1 MAWHV
6 ADGTKHDKP
15 LHEHSHHHPCWTDTC
30 TNFPC
35 EPVQTG
41 HPLPQQHKVA
51 QPGLPTP
58 TTSNECVPI
67 FDIRAT
73 AGYWN
78 LDDLRDED
86 FPDFQVYSDAPLH
99 GLKRFLEGTKPKG
112 DKRQKSLTWN
122 YVEFPW
128 TQVHVFRDV
137 QLFERLQCCD
147 DFQVFSAHCECPP
160 LTKIWIPSHCKFQLA
175 LIHRA
180 LLKSCKLNIS
190 GNHRQHVHHGICMDQ
205 IWLSTESLVF
215 LQQADQI
222 TELRLFVPFC
232 GGISGW
238 TFASRWMCT
247 HGVPIRSAF
256 AIDLDPVACKFYA
269 ENHGHQFIQEPLT
282 PELLADIPAV
292 VCADVGQKDV
302 WMAASLMGCNAIT
315 LSWPCV
321 TFSHAGNQ
329 AGWNTP
335 GGWALK
341 DALGYA
347 TNMQIR
353 WLLLENVPP
362 VWEKA
367 EFKIPL
373 LDLLVQHGFA
383 LKFARVLQCDAIV
396 PSSRRRFM
404 ALAVSAGEK
413 GQLSDSDIACIR
425 MAFASPPIKLKD
437 ANAWFEETHI
447 GLFGQLTL
455 EQNILDQ
462 YTDVSRAPC
471 PASTPEQVLQNR
483 LVGPNQ
489 TIPGTTIMR
498 SYTKQHNFRTGKI
511 LGNLRLDEW
520 NMPRFFAP
528 YELLVAMGI
537 TSGFVLPKDVEAAS
551 ALIGN
556 SVTEIHALAA
566 IWALVQ
572 ESGIQHDCRFSAC
585 CSGLPCGNAHSRTAA
600 HRSRGTLPEV
610 LHQDYPAG
618 TLTSQNLRRGLW

>member
-15 LHEHSHHHPCWTDTC
+15 LHEHSHHHPCWTDTR

-41 HPLPQQHKVA
+41 HPLPQQHKVT

-86 FPDFQVYSDAPLH
+86 FPDDAPLH

-128 TQVHVFRDV
+128 THVHVFRDV

-215 LQQADQI
+215 LQQADHI

-232 GGISGW
+232 GW
-238 TFASRWMCT
+238 TFASRWLCT

-256 AIDLDPVACKFYA
+256 AIDL
-269 ENHGHQFIQEPLT
+269 
-282 PELLADIPAV
+282 
-292 VCADVGQKDV
+292 
-302 WMAASLMGCNAIT
+302 
-315 LSWPCV
+315 
-321 TFSHAGNQ
+321 AGR
-329 AGWNTP
+329 
-335 GGWALK
+335 L
-341 DALGYA
+341 
-347 TNMQIR
+347 QI
-353 WLLLENVPP
+353 L
-362 VWEKA
+362 
-367 EFKIPL
+367 
-373 LDLLVQHGFA
+373 
-383 LKFARVLQCDAIV
+383 C
-396 PSSRRRFM
+396 
-404 ALAVSAGEK
+404 
-413 GQLSDSDIACIR
+413 
-425 MAFASPPIKLKD
+425 
-437 ANAWFEETHI
+437 
-447 GLFGQLTL
+447 
-455 EQNILDQ
+455 
-462 YTDVSRAPC
+462 
-471 PASTPEQVLQNR
+471 
-483 LVGPNQ
+483 
-489 TIPGTTIMR
+489 
-498 SYTKQHNFRTGKI
+498 
-511 LGNLRLDEW
+511 
-520 NMPRFFAP
+520 
-528 YELLVAMGI
+528 
-537 TSGFVLPKDVEAAS
+537 
-551 ALIGN
+551 
-556 SVTEIHALAA
+556 
-566 IWALVQ
+566 
-572 ESGIQHDCRFSAC
+572 
-585 CSGLPCGNAHSRTAA
+585 
-600 HRSRGTLPEV
+600 
-610 LHQDYPAG
+610 
-618 TLTSQNLRRGLW
+618 